1 MKKRTRNAVS
11 YKVKMWFFRLT
22 KEDIY
27 NAIKLTADNI
37 ALLIMVIL
45 MFSVILILPAFFH

>member
-1 MKKRTRNAVS
+1 MKKRTRNAFS
-11 YKVKMWFFRLT
+11 YKIRMWFFRLT

-37 ALLIMVIL
+37 ALFITG
-45 MFSVILILPAFFH
+45 LILFLSLFFIPAFFH